1 MKKLFFSF
9 AFTFLCVAVQ
19 ALTVSNLRTS
29 AMHNPIGIDDAN
41 PTFSW
46 VLESSQRG
54 VMQQSYSLKIATD
67 ADMGTVVWE
76 SGTVETDKSVDV
88 EASGL
93 SLLPRTRYYWQ
104 VTVTDNKGN
113 TAVSGEKAYFE
124 TGLMNASAWGST
136 QWIKATK
143 NAVADSQTAAITNYE
158 VSVKFNIKSLAAGV
172 IFAAKD
178 QKNYY
183 MWQVSLRSGSPQLR
197 PHRWNDGNPTCLKE
211 IPITKVDVSDG
222 KFHTLKIAVTH
233 AKIAKTYIDGVQIDS
248 RSGDF
253 AYGDFGLREDYDN
266 GTVPEE
272 AYFDDFSVT
281 SNGETLL
288 HEDFSA
294 ATTIFTLGTVSDGQM
309 LLSGPSSN
317 SWIGDSK
324 DKVNY
329 DVDVDMTIVN
339 DNAALCFSATASNTY
354 LMWAVNTLDAST
366 PLLRRHVY
374 NSGNL
379 SYTDTNLSL
388 SKSEIIG
395 KAHHVKLQCRTPYIY
410 TYIDGTLVDTFTDA
424 NGVLAMG
431 DLGFRVSSV
440 GNEKERAYFD
450 NLTLTTYDDS
460 GAATVVVR
468 EDFEGT
474 ASIFD
479 NADVRTCGGSRQIYM
494 EAASGQEKR
503 LMQTDGSTLPGAPM
517 MRKEFTVK
525 AGVKKAR
532 LYSSAL
538 GIYNAY
544 INGSRVGR
552 IDDDGNFE
560 QDELKPGSTDY
571 KKTVFYT
578 THDVTTLL
586 REGNNA
592 IGAEVTSGWWNGGIA
607 HGEFG
612 NKECAFRGMLVIT
625 YEDGSEQTVCTDNT
639 WRSNTNGALRKG
651 DIYNGETYDAR
662 LESGWSE
669 AGYDDS
675 AWYATAVSNDFGGN
689 IIAFEGPAIKAVP
702 SLARTPKHIYVYEGT
717 ESTGTA
723 YGMMK
728 EVASYSADQPVSM
741 KAGQTVIYDLGQ
753 NASGWV
759 SFVAKGEKGT
769 RLRFRFS
776 EMRNET
782 GDTARGDDGPGGSLY
797 LINLRS
803 AEASLYYTMKGA
815 AEGESFHPTT
825 TYYGFRFIEVT
836 ASQDVTLEKV
846 VGETVTSA
854 VTEKSSLKT
863 NIGVVN
869 QLYSNIMWGQRS
881 NFVSVPTDC
890 PQRDERLGWSAD
902 TQVYSMA
909 GLYNG
914 DTRSFYEK
922 WMRDMRDSQND
933 AGAYPHVAP
942 YSWGVGHGAAAWADA
957 GIILPW
963 KVYLMTGD
971 KKIIRDNWTSME
983 KYMNWLSTQTG
994 DGYKYNGGTTTY
1006 GDWVSFVSTD
1016 SRYIS
1021 VCYYAY
1027 DAQLMAKMAAV
1038 LSEKEGDSYAV
1049 KATEYTTLFE
1059 NIKSEWQSRY
1069 LSANRTPRFNTQC
1082 AYLMALRYNL
1092 LPDEES
1098 VKRTVKMLKSSI
1110 RSNGDK
1116 LTTGFLGT
1124 AILNQTLTQYGLNDE
1139 AYTLLL
1145 QRECPSWLYSV
1156 DQGATTVWER
1166 WNSYTKE
1173 GGFHKDIS
1181 MNSFNHY
1188 AYGAVAEWMFRYMAG
1203 IAPDEAVP
1211 GFKHIILAPNTD
1223 DRDTLE
1229 HGQERVTDVDAD
1241 VWCSYGSVRGKWTS
1255 DGKGNVTYSVTVPAN
1270 TTATLYMPCPEGC
1283 EVTESGAKAEQA
1295 EGVAYAGKQDGV
1307 KIYTLGSGSY
1317 TFSVDISSGIHAA
1330 TDTNPSS
1337 DICYNMQGVKLSQT
1351 ANLPVGVYIKDGK
1364 KKVKGSL

>member
-1 MKKLFFSF
+1 MKR
-9 AFTFLCVAVQ
+9 TFLLSLFVCLCIAAQ
-19 ALTVSNLRTS
+19 ALTVGNLRTS
-29 AMHNPIGIDDAN
+29 AMRNPIGIDDAS

-46 VLESSQRG
+46 VLESSLRG

-67 ADMGTVVWE
+67 AGMGNIVWQ

-88 EASGL
+88 TASGL
-93 SLLPRTRYYWQ
+93 SLQPRTRYYWQ

-113 TAVSGEKAYFE
+113 TAVSSEKAYFE
-124 TGLMNASAWGST
+124 TGLMNADAWGAT
-136 QWIKATK
+136 KWIKATTTP
-143 NAVADSQTAAITNYE
+143 VSESQAEPITDYE
-158 VSVKFNIKSLAAGV
+158 VSVKFNIKSLAAGLM
-172 IFAAKD
+172 FAAAD
-178 QKNYY
+178 HNNYY

-197 PHRWNDGNPTCLKE
+197 PHRWTNGNPSCLKE
-211 IPITKVDVSDG
+211 VSISKVDVSDG
-222 KFHTLKIAVTH
+222 KDHTLKIAVTK
-233 AKIAKTYIDGVQIDS
+233 AKTAKTYIDGKLIDTC
-248 RSGDF
+248 SGDF
-253 AYGDFGLREDYDN
+253 AYGDFGFREDYDN
-266 GTVPEE
+266 GNVLESAT
-272 AYFDDFSVT
+272 FDDFTVT
-281 SNGETLL
+281 SDGETLL
-288 HEDFSA
+288 HEDFSDA
-294 ATTIFTLGTVSDGQM
+294 ATIFSGGTVSDGR
-309 LLSGPSSN
+309 LLLTGPSAY
-317 SWIGDSK
+317 SWQRNYK
-324 DKVNY
+324 NKVKY
-329 DVDVDMTIVN
+329 DVDVDMTLVN
-339 DNAALCFSATASNTY
+339 DNASICFSATASNTY
-354 LMWAVNTLDAST
+354 LMWAVNTFGVST

-374 NSGNL
+374 DSGNL

-395 KAHHVKLQCRTPYIY
+395 KAHHVKLQCRTPYVY

-440 GNEKERAYFD
+440 GSEKERAYFD

-460 GAATVVVR
+460 GAATVMVR

-474 ASIFD
+474 SSIFD
-479 NADVRTCGGSRQIYM
+479 NADIRTCGGSRQLYM
-494 EAASGQEKR
+494 EAVSGQEKR

-525 AGVKKAR
+525 AGVKSAR
-532 LYSSAL
+532 LYASGL

-544 INGSRVGR
+544 INGSRVGQ

-586 REGNNA
+586 RKGENA

-625 YEDGSEQTVCTDNT
+625 YDDGSEQTVCTDNI

-702 SLARTPKHIYVYEGT
+702 SLIRTPKHIYLYEGT

-728 EVASYSADQPVSM
+728 EVASYSTDQPINL

-759 SFVAKGEKGT
+759 NFTAKGERGT

-782 GDTARGDDGPGGSLY
+782 GDTSRGDDGPGGSLY

-836 ASQDVTLEKV
+836 ASQDITLEKV

-863 NIGVVN
+863 NIDVVN

-890 PQRDERLGWSAD
+890 PQRDERLGWTAD
-902 TQVYSMA
+902 TQVYSMT

-933 AGAYPHVAP
+933 NGAYPHVAP
-942 YSWGVGHGAAAWADA
+942 YSWGVGFGAAAWADA

-971 KKIIRDNWTSME
+971 KKILRDNWTSME
-983 KYMNWLSTQTG
+983 KYMNWLATQTG
-994 DGYKYNGGTTTY
+994 DGYKYNGGTTNY
-1006 GDWVSFVSTD
+1006 GDWVSFVATD

-1038 LSEKEGDSYAV
+1038 LAETESDNYAV

-1059 NIKSEWQSRY
+1059 NIKAEWQTRY
-1069 LSANRTPRFNTQC
+1069 LNTNRTPRFNTQC

-1098 VKRTVKMLKSSI
+1098 VERTVKLLKRSI
-1110 RSNGDK
+1110 ASNGDK

-1166 WNSYTKE
+1166 WNSYTKD

-1229 HGQERVTDVDAD
+1229 HGQERVTDVDAV
-1241 VWCSYGSVRGKWTS
+1241 VWSDYGHVCGKWTS
-1255 DGKGNVTYSVTVPAN
+1255 DGKGNITYSVTVPAN
-1270 TTATLYMPCPEGC
+1270 TTATLHMPCPEGC
-1283 EVTESGAKAEQA
+1283 EVTENGVKADDA
-1295 EGVAYAGKQDGV
+1295 EGVTFVKKDDGV
-1307 KIYTLGSGSY
+1307 KIYNLGSGNY
-1317 TFSVDISSGIHAA
+1317 TFSVDVNSGIHAA
-1330 TDTNPSS
+1330 VDIDTDS
-1337 DICYNMQGVKLSQT
+1337 DICYSLQGVKLST
-1351 ANLPVGVYIKDGK
+1351 GAKLPFGVYIKDGK
-1364 KKVKGSL
+1364 KVVNAGI

>member
-1 MKKLFFSF
+1 MKRTVLLSLFVC
-9 AFTFLCVAVQ
+9 LCIAAQ
-19 ALTVSNLRTS
+19 ALTVGNLRTS
-29 AMHNPIGIDDAN
+29 AMRNPIGIDDAS

-46 VLESSQRG
+46 VLESSLRG

-67 ADMGTVVWE
+67 ADMGNIVWQ

-88 EASGL
+88 TASGL
-93 SLLPRTRYYWQ
+93 SLQPRTRYYWQ

-113 TAVSGEKAYFE
+113 TAVSSEKAYFE
-124 TGLMNASAWGST
+124 TGLMNADAWGAT
-136 QWIKATK
+136 KWIKATTTP
-143 NAVADSQTAAITNYE
+143 VSESQAEPITDYE
-158 VSVKFNIKSLAAGV
+158 VSVKFNINSLAAGLM
-172 IFAAKD
+172 FAAKD
-178 QKNYY
+178 HNNYY

-197 PHRWNDGNPTCLKE
+197 PHRWTNGNPSCLKE
-211 IPITKVDVSDG
+211 VSISKVDVSDG
-222 KFHTLKIAVTH
+222 KDHTLKIAVTK
-233 AKIAKTYIDGVQIDS
+233 AKTANTYIDGKLIDTC
-248 RSGDF
+248 SGDF
-253 AYGDFGLREDYDN
+253 AYGDFGFREDYDN
-266 GTVPEE
+266 GNVLESAT
-272 AYFDDFSVT
+272 FDDFTVT
-281 SNGETLL
+281 SDGETLL
-288 HEDFSA
+288 HEDFSDA
-294 ATTIFTLGTVSDGQM
+294 ATIFSGGTVSDGR
-309 LLSGPSSN
+309 LLLTGPSAY
-317 SWIGDSK
+317 SWQRNYK
-324 DKVNY
+324 NKVKY
-329 DVDVDMTIVN
+329 DVDVDMTLVN
-339 DNAALCFSATASNTY
+339 DNASICFSATASNTY
-354 LMWAVNTLDAST
+354 LMWAVNTFGVST

-374 NSGNL
+374 DSGNL

-395 KAHHVKLQCRTPYIY
+395 KAHHVKLQCRTPYVY

-440 GNEKERAYFD
+440 GSEKERAYFD

-468 EDFEGT
+468 EDFEG
-474 ASIFD
+474 ASSIFD
-479 NADVRTCGGSRQIYM
+479 NADIRTCGGSRQLYM

-525 AGVKKAR
+525 SGVKSAR
-532 LYSSAL
+532 LYASGL

-544 INGSRVGR
+544 INGSRVGQ

-586 REGNNA
+586 RKGENA

-612 NKECAFRGMLVIT
+612 NKECAFRGMLIIT
-625 YEDGSEQTVCTDNT
+625 YDDGSEQTVCTDNT

-662 LESGWSE
+662 LESGWAK

-702 SLARTPKHIYVYEGT
+702 SLARTPKHIYLYEGT

-728 EVASYSADQPVSM
+728 EVASYSSDRPINLKS
-741 KAGQTVIYDLGQ
+741 GQTVIYDLGQ

-759 SFVAKGEKGT
+759 NFTAKGERGT

-782 GDTARGDDGPGGSLY
+782 GDTSRGDDGPGGSLY

-863 NIGVVN
+863 NIDVVN

-890 PQRDERLGWSAD
+890 PQRDERLGWTAD

-933 AGAYPHVAP
+933 NGAYPHVAP
-942 YSWGVGHGAAAWADA
+942 YSWGVGFGAAAWADA

-971 KKIIRDNWTSME
+971 KKILRDNWTSME

-994 DGYKYNGGTTTY
+994 DGYKYNGGTTNY
-1006 GDWVSFVSTD
+1006 GDWVSFVATD

-1038 LSEKEGDSYAV
+1038 LSETEGDNYAV

-1059 NIKSEWQSRY
+1059 NIKAEWQTRY
-1069 LSANRTPRFNTQC
+1069 LNTNRTPRFNTQC

-1098 VKRTVKMLKSSI
+1098 VKRTVKLLKRSI
-1110 RSNGDK
+1110 ASNGDK

-1166 WNSYTKE
+1166 WNSYTKD

-1229 HGQERVTDVDAD
+1229 HGQERVTDVDAV
-1241 VWCSYGSVRGKWTS
+1241 VWSDYGHVCGKWTS

-1283 EVTESGAKAEQA
+1283 EVTENGVKADDA
-1295 EGVAYAGKQDGV
+1295 EGVTFVKKDDGV
-1307 KIYTLGSGSY
+1307 KIYNLGSGNY
-1317 TFSVDISSGIHAA
+1317 TFSVDVNSGIHAA
-1330 TDTNPSS
+1330 VDSNTDS
-1337 DICYNMQGVKLSQT
+1337 DICYSLQGVKLS
-1351 ANLPVGVYIKDGK
+1351 ASAKLPFGVYIKDGK
-1364 KKVKGSL
+1364 KVVNAGI